1 MKISAQELQHSLQ
14 GENISSEMEFLVGKL
29 QNNYIGRC
37 KQRVRSSPY
46 CVVKHWKAHS
56 LINDSSF
63 LSSSSSSH
71 HIVPKCSKCLSRNC
85 GCSRT
90 RESSTAAAATQ
101 SAITDSV
108 TLLRQLLREQTLIQE
123 AVHRL
128 QTRTSHSDEFHFDYD
143 VEDNSMGRP
152 SAAYTCNESESESDV
167 DN

>member
-63 LSSSSSSH
+63 LSSSH

-90 RESSTAAAATQ
+90 RESSTAAATQ

-152 SAAYTCNESESESDV
+152 SAAYTSYESESDV

>member
-1 MKISAQELQHSLQ
+1 MKISPQELQHSLQ
-14 GENISSEMEFLVGKL
+14 RENISSEMEYLVGKL

-37 KQRVRSSPY
+37 KQRMRSSPY
-46 CVVKHWKAHS
+46 CVVKHLKAHS

-63 LSSSSSSH
+63 LSSSSSASHH

-85 GCSRT
+85 CCSRS
-90 RESSTAAAATQ
+90 RGTAATSP

-108 TLLRQLLREQTLIQE
+108 TLLKQLLRKQTLIQE

-128 QTRTSHSDEFHFDYD
+128 QTRTSHGDEFQFDYD
-143 VEDNSMGRP
+143 VEDSSLGRP
-152 SAAYTCNESESESDV
+152 SAAYISYESESESDV

>member
-1 MKISAQELQHSLQ
+1 MKISAQELKHSLQ

-108 TLLRQLLREQTLIQE
+108 TLLRQLLRKQTLIQE

>member
-37 KQRVRSSPY
+37 KQRMRSSPY

-85 GCSRT
+85 GCSIA
-90 RESSTAAAATQ
+90 RESTTAAAATQ

-108 TLLRQLLREQTLIQE
+108 TLLRQLLRKQTLIQE

-128 QTRTSHSDEFHFDYD
+128 QTRTSHSDEFQFEYD
-143 VEDNSMGRP
+143 VEDNSLGRP
-152 SAAYTCNESESESDV
+152 SAAYTSYESESESDV